1 MKESVE
7 VALSFVRSN
16 ADKFGIDDLLF
27 QFRDFHVHIEEGS
40 TPKDGPSAGVAIAT
54 SLISLLKNKIIPHD
68 ISMTGEITLRGS
80 ILAIGG
86 LKEKLIAAMDNGIKR
101 VFIPVMNKHDL
112 EDVPDE
118 VKKSLDLVFVKNYFD
133 IYYYLFNMEGNP
145 IIEEEQKD

>member
-1 MKESVE
+1 
-7 VALSFVRSN
+7 
-16 ADKFGIDDLLF
+16 
-27 QFRDFHVHIEEGS
+27 
-40 TPKDGPSAGVAIAT
+40 
-54 SLISLLKNKIIPHD
+54 
-68 ISMTGEITLRGS
+68 
-80 ILAIGG
+80 
-86 LKEKLIAAMDNGIKR
+86 MDNGIKR